1 MSRCSAAPGC
11 PAHPRSRGENWRA
24 RPLARCQT
32 GSSPL
37 TRGKQTTHALK
48 PSERGLIPA
57 HAGKTK
63 GIRVSPGACR
73 AHPRSRGENATAP
86 GTGSVRAGSSPLTRG
101 KPGHRR
107 ARPHAN
113 GLIPAHAGKTLTAMA
128 QYLPCG
134 AHPRSRGENGS
145 ALFSNVPE
153 PGSSPLTRGKRW
165 WPGRFGVLVGLIP
178 AHAGKTRGEER
189 THTVGWAHPRSRGEN
204 DAGVRA
210 AFGL

>member
-1 MSRCSAAPGC
+1 
-11 PAHPRSRGENWRA
+11 
-24 RPLARCQT
+24 
-32 GSSPL
+32 
-37 TRGKQTTHALK
+37 
-48 PSERGLIPA
+48 
-57 HAGKTK
+57 
-63 GIRVSPGACR
+63 
-73 AHPRSRGENATAP
+73 
-86 GTGSVRAGSSPLTRG
+86 
-101 KPGHRR
+101 
-107 ARPHAN
+107 
-113 GLIPAHAGKTLTAMA
+113 MA

-204 DAGVRA
+204 RGRRRLHLRGRGSSPLTRGKRVSGCSCGALVRLIPAHAGKTGKAGYGRA
-210 AFGL
+210 SLRAHPRSRGENCWRMIASYLQRGSSPLTRGKQ